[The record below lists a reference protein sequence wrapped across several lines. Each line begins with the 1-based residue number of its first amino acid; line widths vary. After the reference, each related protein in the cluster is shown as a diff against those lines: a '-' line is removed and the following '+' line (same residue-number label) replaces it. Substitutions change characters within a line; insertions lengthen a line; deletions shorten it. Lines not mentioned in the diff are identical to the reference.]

1 MLCTVIY
8 CLMMQPT
15 LFKLPPSRSVIDKG
29 KNRVFS
35 NDVTAAILVF
45 QTDPVVVELF
55 LLLQEIW
62 IDAGHQSENAP

>member
-1 MLCTVIY
+1 MYSDL
-8 CLMMQPT
+8 
-15 LFKLPPSRSVIDKG
+15 LFDDATNTFQATAKLKCNWKG

>member
-1 MLCTVIY
+1 
-8 CLMMQPT
+8 MMQPT
-15 LFKLPPSRSVIDKG
+15 LFKLPPSRSVIE
-29 KNRVFS
+29 NS

>member
-1 MLCTVIY
+1 M
-8 CLMMQPT
+8 
-15 LFKLPPSRSVIDKG
+15 
-29 KNRVFS
+29 FS

-55 LLLQEIW
+55 LLLQETW

>member
-1 MLCTVIY
+1 M
-8 CLMMQPT
+8 
-15 LFKLPPSRSVIDKG
+15 
-29 KNRVFS
+29 FS

-62 IDAGHQSENAP
+62 IDAGHQSENAPQARKLENCKKKKKHLWHCLLLVGQGMKTVL